1 MKKLLLA
8 VIILTIATL
17 TFAYNPKNFYQQ
29 ILITGQ
35 DALTYVNTTGTVH
48 DADWHLSVKEL
59 ATGEIITT
67 TTKPATQIR
76 VFTIAGP
83 PSGAIMACAY
93 FNVQAFSTTG
103 AIPVGRVF
111 ELTITYLPNANA
123 ETNHATTNLTY
134 AVSAASVWKT
144 GTDAWTLPATI
155 LGETDTW
162 NYNLQFTV
170 PAGEYTING
179 IGAPYLF
186 TDHDDLEPN
195 TLIGNY
201 TISAAPAGFHW
212 VENPIA
218 VAAGDFI
225 LAGKAN
231 NVYNASKSFQ
241 LAENV
246 ANIATPPAEGV
257 TVVGNGANGL
267 PVGVSVTGGGV
278 SGLPGVDTG
287 FAAVVMQISAVG
299 IWDFTVYK
307 PAAYAAD
314 RDWFIYI
321 NNIHPGTRVPAAQAS
336 YTFENYDFGAKA
348 PIVVT
353 LDDNMSLP
361 VEFSSF
367 AATLTAQNFVKL
379 TWVTETE
386 TGVSG
391 YNVYRS
397 EDADQASAVKIN
409 GTLIDATNTSS
420 TQTYNHVDNAVS
432 PETTYSYWLE
442 VVEMD
447 GTTSFHGP
455 TTVYVETPASIV
467 PSLVT
472 TMGNA
477 YPNPFKANSSTN
489 IAYEVKAGETGTI
502 TIYNIIG
509 QVVKTV
515 PVKETTAPAT
525 FTWNGRDS
533 KGNVCASGIYFYKM
547 STPSRNVTKKMVIVN

>member
-1 MKKLLLA
+1 MKKFILLTGLILIFA
-8 VIILTIATL
+8 VSLFAQAPSKTL
-17 TFAYNPKNFYQQ
+17 TQEIK
-29 ILITGQ
+29 LTVGQ
-35 DALTYVNTTGTVH
+35 AGSIFDYVTAASPAHTANYFLSVYSPNQGLTRSTLTHPASIIRVCKTGTG
-48 DADWHLSVKEL
+48 ANVKAVASINQSSFPSAW
-59 ATGEIITT
+59 ATGEVLVLTLTYIPTGET
-67 TTKPATQIR
+67 LTRNVT
-76 VFTIAGP
+76 V
-83 PSGAIMACAY
+83 PSGGSWSQINENAWVGVPP
-93 FNVQAFSTTG
+93 F
-103 AIPVGRVF
+103 PVA
-111 ELTITYLPNANA
+111 P
-123 ETNHATTNLTY
+123 
-134 AVSAASVWKT
+134 S
-144 GTDAWTLPATI
+144 
-155 LGETDTW
+155 DTW
-162 NYNLQFTV
+162 NYNLSFNV
-170 PAGEYTING
+170 PAGAYTING
-179 IGAPYLF
+179 VGAPYLF
-186 TDHDDLEPN
+186 TDADGLEPN

-225 LAGKAN
+225 LAGKADYI
-231 NVYNASKSFQ
+231 YNASKTFVLEADPVTDIPLDPSGT
-241 LAENV
+241 
-246 ANIATPPAEGV
+246 IPA
-257 TVVGNGANGL
+257 
-267 PVGVSVTGGGV
+267 PVGVVIVPIDPATDNVPAEIFGIDILLAAHRYMITFTGIH
-278 SGLPGVDTG
+278 D
-287 FAAVVMQISAVG
+287 VV
-299 IWDFTVYK
+299 VYK
-307 PAAYAAD
+307 PAEYLNE
-314 RDWFIYI
+314 WWTWIVV
-321 NNIHPGTRVPAAQAS
+321 GGVVVPAIPNPLGAAVPS
-336 YTFENYDFGAKA
+336 YTFPNVNFDAKGDVKVY
-348 PIVVT
+348 IN
-353 LDDNMSLP
+353 DNEVLP

-397 EDADQASAVKIN
+397 ESADQASAVKIN

-420 TQTYNHVDNAVS
+420 TSTYNHVDNAVS

-477 YPNPFKANSSTN
+477 YPNPFKANTSTN

-547 STPSRNVTKKMVIVN
+547 STPSKNVTKKMVIVN

>member
-1 MKKLLLA
+1 MKRLLLIA
-8 VIILTIATL
+8 VLIVATISMFAAVPRVYQQKLTL
-17 TFAYNPKNFYQQ
+17 TDGTMPGTPTNSNPIPGYVLSVFLANA
-29 ILITGQ
+29 GG
-35 DALTYVNTTGTVH
+35 ALTPTYSTQSANLCIKRTGAVGNYFVVAYVNQSIFTDPWIASPANVNTDGRWLDLTLTH
-48 DADWHLSVKEL
+48 T
-59 ATGEIITT
+59 ATGEILHWTRLIPDGTAAWNDN
-67 TTKPATQIR
+67 ATPL
-76 VFTIAGP
+76 IAP
-83 PSGAIMACAY
+83 P
-93 FNVQAFSTTG
+93 F
-103 AIPVGRVF
+103 PV
-111 ELTITYLPNANA
+111 
-123 ETNHATTNLTY
+123 
-134 AVSAASVWKT
+134 VS
-144 GTDAWTLPATI
+144 
-155 LGETDTW
+155 DTW
-162 NYNLQFTV
+162 NYNLSFNV
-170 PAGEYTING
+170 PAGDYTING
-179 IGAPYLF
+179 VGAPYLF
-186 TDHDDLEPN
+186 TDADGLEPN
-195 TLIGNY
+195 TLIGSY
-201 TISAAPAGFHW
+201 TISAAPAGYHW

-225 LAGKAN
+225 LAGKADYI
-231 NVYNASKSFQ
+231 YNASKTFVLEADPVTDIPLDPSGT
-241 LAENV
+241 
-246 ANIATPPAEGV
+246 IPA
-257 TVVGNGANGL
+257 
-267 PVGVSVTGGGV
+267 PVGVVIVPIDPATDNVPAEIFGIDILLAAHRYMITFTGIH
-278 SGLPGVDTG
+278 D
-287 FAAVVMQISAVG
+287 VV
-299 IWDFTVYK
+299 VYK
-307 PAAYAAD
+307 PAEYLNE
-314 RDWFIYI
+314 WWTWIVV
-321 NNIHPGTRVPAAQAS
+321 GGVVVPAIPNPLGAAVPS
-336 YTFENYDFGAKA
+336 YTFPNVNFDAKGDVKVY
-348 PIVVT
+348 IN
-353 LDDNMSLP
+353 DNEVLP

-397 EDADQASAVKIN
+397 ESADQASAVKIN

-420 TQTYNHVDNAVS
+420 TSTYNHVDNAVS

-477 YPNPFKANSSTN
+477 YPNPFKANTSTN

-525 FTWNGRDS
+525 FNWNGRDS

-547 STPSRNVTKKMVIVN
+547 STPSKNVTKKMVIVN

>member
-1 MKKLLLA
+1 MKNVKLILVFILAIAAFGMFAQNANITFKDATTATRDYVQLEYPGTYPVGSGTLANRWTIRAYLSTDAIIDPLVDGLPTGNDTQLQELPLLFLVGTSGKLNIGA
-8 VIILTIATL
+8 CVVPQLTWQSAPTYLYLRIFNAIGWANATKYM
-17 TFAYNPKNFYQQ
+17 TFTAPY
-29 ILITGQ
+29 LIT
-35 DALTYVNTTGTVH
+35 
-48 DADWHLSVKEL
+48 
-59 ATGEIITT
+59 
-67 TTKPATQIR
+67 
-76 VFTIAGP
+76 AG
-83 PSGAIMACAY
+83 
-93 FNVQAFSTTG
+93 G
-103 AIPVGRVF
+103 AIPVDIMPNYGWKIDPVWSPIASTPAVDY
-111 ELTITYLPNANA
+111 EEGVPTVVAPGITFTLDGGNGN
-123 ETNHATTNLTY
+123 
-134 AVSAASVWKT
+134 SAADVVPPAVLVGVNVDLVIYDEVVELLGS
-144 GTDAWTLPATI
+144 GPWTLVYQTAAPEGAWYSYVTGEWTTVPNVGGFITFVIPAGGKDIPEVPII
-155 LGETDTW
+155 LGD
-162 NYNLQFTV
+162 
-170 PAGEYTING
+170 
-179 IGAPYLF
+179 
-186 TDHDDLEPN
+186 
-195 TLIGNY
+195 
-201 TISAAPAGFHW
+201 
-212 VENPIA
+212 
-218 VAAGDFI
+218 
-225 LAGKAN
+225 
-231 NVYNASKSFQ
+231 
-241 LAENV
+241 
-246 ANIATPPAEGV
+246 
-257 TVVGNGANGL
+257 
-267 PVGVSVTGGGV
+267 GG
-278 SGLPGVDTG
+278 
-287 FAAVVMQISAVG
+287 
-299 IWDFTVYK
+299 
-307 PAAYAAD
+307 
-314 RDWFIYI
+314 
-321 NNIHPGTRVPAAQAS
+321 
-336 YTFENYDFGAKA
+336 
-348 PIVVT
+348 
-353 LDDNMSLP
+353 LP

-409 GTLIDATNTSS
+409 GTLIDATNTSQ

-432 PETTYSYWLE
+432 PETTYNYWLE

-477 YPNPFKANSSTN
+477 YPNPFKANSNTN